1 MAYFTPFSL
10 TGILFSALI
19 YALIDFVLP
28 YLRPSTLHRYLRS
41 KDGKPAWALVTGASD
56 GIGKALSF
64 ELASKGF
71 NVVLHGRNPQ
81 KLERVQRELQAAH
94 PNRSFRIL
102 IADATQCAPDTF
114 KDIAHRLSDIPG
126 HLTVLVNN
134 AGGTPVSNEKL
145 FKAMDEYTN
154 KEIADTIA
162 LNATFPTM
170 LWNALIPRLS
180 QNAPALILVVG
191 SLASSGLPLVAPYG
205 SSKSYLRTLSESLAQ
220 EMIIT
225 NRDIEVLHVGLGT
238 VTGVSGIWT
247 PPSFFVP
254 HATTMAREILG
265 RVGCGRVNVV
275 PYWPQ
280 AAQIAGTMLLP
291 RWMKGM
297 IFRKVM
303 VELQEK
309 GLNPGDER
317 KRE

>member
-1 MAYFTPFSL
+1 MAYFTPFTL
-10 TGILFSALI
+10 PGIIICAVV
-19 YALIDFVLP
+19 YTLIDFVLP
-28 YLRPSTLHRYLRS
+28 YLRPSTLHRYLHS

-64 ELASKGF
+64 ELASRGF
-71 NVVLHGRNPQ
+71 NVVIHGRNPA

-114 KDIAHRLSDIPG
+114 KDIAHRLSDI

-134 AGGTPVSNEKL
+134 AGGTPISSENL
-145 FKAMDEYTN
+145 FKTMDEYSH

-170 LWNALIPRLS
+170 LWNALIPSLS
-180 QNAPALILVVG
+180 RSTPALILVVG

-205 SSKSYLRTLSESLAQ
+205 SSKSYLRTLSEALAQ

-225 NRDIEVLHVGLGT
+225 KRDIEVLHVGLGT

-265 RVGCGRVNVV
+265 RVGCGRVDVV

-280 AAQIAGTMLLP
+280 ALQIAGTVVLP
-291 RWMKGM
+291 RWVKGM
-297 IFRKVM
+297 VFRKVM
-303 VELQEK
+303 VELRDK
-309 GLNPGDER
+309 GLNPGEER